1 MAGRRPAGPTS
12 NKRRVLEEILGAH
25 EPLTIAEMAETLG
38 LHHNAI
44 RHHLE
49 SLLDAGLV
57 AETIERR
64 SSRGRPRYLYSPT
77 PDARERAVSSYERVS
92 AMLLEVIAEGA
103 TPAEVGE
110 RVGSKLVES
119 ATQLSLGD
127 RERAIGALQ
136 SEMKDWG
143 FAPKTE
149 WNGTTCK
156 FTLTKCPVRHMTAM
170 DREVL
175 CSLHVGVVSGAAKSA
190 GMEVNKI
197 DICDDPFT
205 GCTATLSISIV

>member
-12 NKRRVLEEILGAH
+12 NKRRVLEEILAAH
-25 EPLTIAEMAETLG
+25 EPLTITEMAETLG

-49 SLLDAGLV
+49 SLLEAGLV
-57 AETIERR
+57 AENIEKRP
-64 SSRGRPRYLYSPT
+64 SRGRPRYIYSPT

-92 AMLLEVIAEGA
+92 AMLLEVIVEGSS
-103 TPAEVGE
+103 PADVGE
-110 RVGSKLVES
+110 RVGAKLLES
-119 ATQLSLGD
+119 VSLSHSGD
-127 RERAIGALQ
+127 HERAIGVLQ

-149 WNGTTCK
+149 WIGTTCK

-170 DREVL
+170 DRDVL
-175 CSLHVGVVSGAAKSA
+175 CTLHVGVVSGAAKKA
-190 GMEVNKI
+190 GMEVKKV

-205 GCTATLSISIV
+205 GCTATLSMSIL